1 MLDIRMKDLIKYFIE
16 ALIVTFGVILGLV
29 LTQYNS
35 QEKTDRN
42 TKVALCQIIEE
53 IDANILRF
61 EESLEY
67 HKKIAI
73 QIDSICHEV
82 HPEDLEK
89 KYYRY
94 DKLKFYE
101 LDDWNGIGTADYED
115 VIFESA
121 KINGVFQ
128 ELNINTIKTISQ
140 AYIQMRTYNE
150 FKKIYNDNFISS
162 DSKTTVM
169 DVMNLLVMIKD
180 DLISMESQT
189 LAVIKKSKVEL
200 EKTTHNNVYTK

>member
-1 MLDIRMKDLIKYFIE
+1 MKDLIKYVIE

-29 LTQYNS
+29 LTQYYS
-35 QEKTDRN
+35 QEKTDKN

-53 IDANILRF
+53 IDVNILRF

-67 HKKIAI
+67 HKKIGI
-73 QIDSICHEV
+73 QLDSICYEV

-94 DKLKFYE
+94 DELKFYE
-101 LDDWNGIGTADYED
+101 LDDWDGVGTTNYED

-128 ELNINTIKTISQ
+128 ELNIKTIKIISQ
-140 AYIQMRTYNE
+140 AYRQMRTYND
-150 FKKIYNDNFISS
+150 FQKRYNDNFISS

-169 DVMNLLVMIKD
+169 DVMNLLGMISGD
-180 DLISMESQT
+180 FISKESQT
-189 LAVIKKSKVEL
+189 LEVIKKSKVEL
-200 EKTTHNNVYTK
+200 EKTTHNNLYNK